1 MRTILLNVDAG
12 ELVDE
17 PNELVGLAHVV
28 HIACGGHAGDAETMR
43 STLRRAKSAGTRVGA
58 HPSYPDRDGFG
69 RRPMSIGFDELR
81 ASLTNQVNALARL
94 AGDEGLTIT
103 SLKPHGALYHA
114 ANEDRALAVLL
125 IDIAKNA
132 LASPMTVVGPPSG
145 CLQTATID
153 HGLMFLAE
161 GFADRRYEADGS
173 LRARSQAGA
182 LLDTVEEAALQART
196 LASSGRYGTLCV
208 HGDSPHA
215 LSILAALRVL
225 FP

>member
-1 MRTILLNVDAG
+1 
-12 ELVDE
+12 
-17 PNELVGLAHVV
+17 
-28 HIACGGHAGDAETMR
+28 
-43 STLRRAKSAGTRVGA
+43 
-58 HPSYPDRDGFG
+58 
-69 RRPMSIGFDELR
+69 MSIGFDELR